1 VKNLILL
8 ICFNLLSNV
17 SLVPPLNHGCGAEQA
32 PWEFS
37 FCRSAR
43 YCDYECAVR
52 HWRGEQPGAGGRHR
66 DECPRTM
73 QNGELLVVADEEE
86 ATD

>member
-1 VKNLILL
+1 MKNLILL

-43 YCDYECAVR
+43 YCDYEC
-52 HWRGEQPGAGGRHR
+52 GDGDDGGSGGGGRHR